1 VADIVVVDFLEQITA
16 MATLPPFPEKL
27 GALMERVKNYPKIK
41 EYRESKK

>member
-1 VADIVVVDFLEQITA
+1 VADIFFTDLFEQIAA
-16 MATLPPFPEKL
+16 MAKLPPIPDKL